1 MGGIDMVRQV
11 PPKTQLGVVKSNKNQ
26 LGETIAPEI
35 VYPESDGEPMADN
48 TRQFT
53 WIVKIKENLEI
64 LFKSN
69 ADVFVAGD
77 LFWYPVEGSN
87 KIKLAPDTMVVFGR
101 PKGHRGSY
109 RQWEEDNIPPQV
121 VFEILSPGNSQDE
134 MDKKKLFYLKH
145 GVEEYYVYDPDRISL
160 EVSIRKN
167 NSFKEIKDFSVWTS
181 PRLNIRFDM
190 TGDELVI
197 YYPDGGRFLS
207 PVELSNY
214 AEQENQ
220 RAERE
225 KLLKEQETQRAERE
239 TQRAER
245 EKLLKEQET
254 QRAEREKLLKE
265 QETQR
270 AEREKLLK
278 EQERFLKEQETQRAE
293 QERLLKEQEQ
303 LKYQTLLAQLKAK
316 GIDISTLE

>member
-1 MGGIDMVRQV
+1 MVRQV

-121 VFEILSPGNSQDE
+121 VFEILSPGNTQDE

-160 EVSIRKN
+160 EVCIREN
-167 NSFKEIKDFSVWTS
+167 NSFKEIKDVSVWTS
-181 PRLNIRFDM
+181 PRMNVRFDI

-225 KLLKEQETQRAERE
+225 

-254 QRAEREKLLKE
+254 QRAEQERLLKEQERFLKE

-270 AEREKLLK
+270 AEQERLLK

>member
-1 MGGIDMVRQV
+1 MVRQV

-26 LGETIAPEI
+26 LGETIASEI

-64 LFKSN
+64 LFKYN

-77 LFWYPVEGSN
+77 LFWYPVKGSN
-87 KIKLAPDTMVVFGR
+87 KIKLAPDIMVVFGR
-101 PKGHRGSY
+101 PKAHRGSY

-160 EVSIRKN
+160 EVSIREN
-167 NSFKEIKDFSVWTS
+167 NSFKEIKDVSVWTS

-265 QETQR
+265 QE
-270 AEREKLLK
+270 
-278 EQERFLKEQETQRAE
+278 RFLKEQETQRAE

>member
-1 MGGIDMVRQV
+1 QV

-26 LGETIAPEI
+26 LGETEI

-64 LFKSN
+64 LFKCN

-121 VFEILSPGNSQDE
+121 VFEILSPGNTQDE

-160 EVSIRKN
+160 EVSIREN
-167 NSFKEIKDFSVWTS
+167 NSFKEIKDVSVWTS
-181 PRLNIRFDM
+181 PRLNVQFDM

-220 RAERE
+220 RAEQERLLKE
-225 KLLKEQETQRAERE
+225 QERFLKEQETQRAEQERLLKEQERFLKEQETQRAERE
-239 TQRAER
+239 RLLKEQER
-245 EKLLKEQET
+245 FLKEQET
-254 QRAEREKLLKE
+254 QRAEREKL
-265 QETQR
+265 
-270 AEREKLLK
+270 
-278 EQERFLKEQETQRAE
+278 LKEQETQRAE